1 MSEEENQE
9 EPTMEEILASIRRI
23 ISEDGDEETQ
33 PSDEGADEPAVA
45 EQPEETPAPEPEPEP
60 SPEPEPAPE
69 AVPEPEPSPVEEDDD
84 VLDLTEVAVEEPV
97 ASPAPEPEP
106 EPEPEPVP
114 EPIEEE
120 PLPEPIDLENV
131 PEPERLVADVT
142 EQASQASFDMLS
154 GLMVAGYK
162 GDGNTLEALVRELL
176 KPMLQSYLD
185 DNLPRI
191 VNDMVEKEVARIA
204 RKK

>member
-1 MSEEENQE
+1 MSEEESQE

-23 ISEDGDEETQ
+23 ISEDGDEES
-33 PSDEGADEPAVA
+33 PSADDGEAA
-45 EQPEETPAPEPEPEP
+45 PAPAD
-60 SPEPEPAPE
+60 EPEPAPE
-69 AVPEPEPSPVEEDDD
+69 PEQEPEP
-84 VLDLTEVAVEEPV
+84 T
-97 ASPAPEPEP
+97 
-106 EPEPEPVP
+106 PEPEPVP
-114 EPIEEE
+114 EPEAEDDDVLELTDVAVEPEPEPAPEPEPIPEPEPAHVPFDEDEE

-185 DNLPRI
+185 ENLPRI

>member
-23 ISEDGDEETQ
+23 ISEDGDEET
-33 PSDEGADEPAVA
+33 PPAEDGADAPAPV
-45 EQPEETPAPEPEPEP
+45 EEPEETPAPEPEPEP
-60 SPEPEPAPE
+60 EPAPEPEPE
-69 AVPEPEPSPVEEDDD
+69 AEDD
-84 VLDLTEVAVEEPV
+84 VLDLTDVAVEEP
-97 ASPAPEPEP
+97 APAPEPEPIPEPEP
-106 EPEPEPVP
+106 EPEPFED
-114 EPIEEE
+114 EE
-120 PLPEPIDLENV
+120 PLPEPIDLESI
-131 PEPERLVADVT
+131 PAPERLVADVT

-185 DNLPRI
+185 ENLPRV